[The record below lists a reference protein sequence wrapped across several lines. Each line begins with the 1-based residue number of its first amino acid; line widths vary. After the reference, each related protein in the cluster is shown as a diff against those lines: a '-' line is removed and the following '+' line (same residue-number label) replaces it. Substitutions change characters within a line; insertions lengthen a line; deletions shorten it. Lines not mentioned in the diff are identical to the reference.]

1 MHRHTSNGVK
11 LLIYGDVVG
20 KLGRA
25 GVKLTIDEWKQ
36 KHGIDI
42 VVANIE
48 NIAHGKG
55 IGRSQIAEL
64 ASAGVEI
71 FTGGNHSI
79 EGKDADIILND
90 ETIPI
95 TRPLNM
101 LPQTPGRGFLMFEK
115 PTLPHPLLVI
125 NLMGQVNMKQ
135 HHNSPFY
142 AADSALAEYGEATPW
157 KIVDWHAEATSEKE
171 IMGRYLDG
179 KVSVVFGTHTHIP
192 TADAQILPSGTGYI
206 SDIGMVG
213 PYHSIIGVDVPSALV
228 RFKQQVTHPP
238 LHVVE
243 TGPIEVNA
251 IVVEL
256 DNTGRAVDIRHLR
269 TIIEHYTI

>member
-1 MHRHTSNGVK
+1 MK
-11 LLIYGDVVG
+11 LLIYGDIVG
-20 KLGRA
+20 KLGRL
-25 GVKLTIDEWKQ
+25 GVKLTVDEWKRE
-36 KHGIDI
+36 HNID
-42 VVANIE
+42 VVIANVE

-79 EGKDADIILND
+79 EGKDADAILND
-90 ETIPI
+90 ETISI

-101 LPQTPGRGFLMFEK
+101 IPQTPGRGVLIFEK
-115 PTLPHPLLVI
+115 PALPRPLLVI

-135 HHNSPFY
+135 YHNSPFY
-142 AADSALAEYGEATPW
+142 AADAALEEYGAKTPW

-171 IMGRYLDG
+171 IMGWYLDG
-179 KVSVVFGTHTHIP
+179 KVSMVFGTHTHIP
-192 TADAQILPSGTGYI
+192 TADARILPHGTGYI

-228 RFKQQVTHPP
+228 RFKQQVTRPP
-238 LHVVE
+238 LQVVE
-243 TGPIEVNA
+243 TGPIEINA
-251 IVVEL
+251 IMAEL
-256 DNTGRAVDIRHLR
+256 DDTGRTVDIRHLR
-269 TIIEHYTI
+269 KIIENYII